1 MEQTIS
7 DRQTGSRISRVGILG
22 LGLIGGSLAR
32 AFRTKALVPYIA
44 AMDTDAASGAKALS
58 EGVIDAF
65 ALPSEGY
72 SIFDGCDLVLLCT
85 PLQVIVQLLPEL
97 SRLSI
102 GILSD
107 VGSVKEPVM
116 SAVKLPNFIGG
127 HPMAGSERQ
136 GYACSIATLFEN
148 ALYVLCVGDNCTVP
162 ASALRDYEELI
173 VSIGASP
180 VRMAAHEH
188 DKRVATI
195 SHLPH
200 IAASALSLLAARL
213 DDGQLAALAAGG
225 FRDITRI
232 ASSDPSLWSGITQA
246 SSPVL
251 VPVLGLYIDLL
262 RQVKEELERNDTRA
276 VEAFFAQG
284 AFYRNSLPTS
294 GRGAL
299 DATASLTVY
308 LEDKPGA
315 LGSITMLL
323 GAKNINIRNINIRN
337 YRTYEGGQLHLLLG
351 DSAQAVEAYSLLK
364 EAGYECD

>member
-1 MEQTIS
+1 MQRI
-7 DRQTGSRISRVGILG
+7 DADDCMAGRISRIGIIG

-32 AFRTKALVPYIA
+32 AIKQKAKVPYIA
-44 AMDTDAASGAKALS
+44 AMDTSAASGACALS
-58 EGVIDAF
+58 DGVIDAF
-65 ALPSEGY
+65 SVPEEGY
-72 SIFDGCDLVLLCT
+72 SIFEGCDIVFLCT
-85 PLQVIVQLLPEL
+85 PLPVIVDLVPVL
-97 SRLSI
+97 SKMDI
-102 GILSD
+102 GILTD

-116 SAVKLPNFIGG
+116 NAVHLSNFIGG

-136 GYACSIATLFEN
+136 GYSCSNLSLFEN
-148 ALYVLCVGDNCTVP
+148 ALYVLCVGDNCMVP
-162 ASALRDYEELI
+162 ASALRDLEELI
-173 VSIGASP
+173 HIIGASP
-180 VRMAAHEH
+180 VRMTAHEH
-188 DKRVATI
+188 DKRVAAI

-232 ASSDPSLWSGITQA
+232 ASSDPALWAGITQA

-251 VPVLGLYIDLL
+251 IPVLSMYIDLL
-262 RQVKEELERNDTRA
+262 KQVQKELEKKDTRA
-276 VEAFFAQG
+276 VEAFFAQS
-284 AFYRNSLPTS
+284 AFYRNSLPTG

-315 LGSITMLL
+315 LGIITTLL
-323 GAKNINIRNINIRN
+323 GHKNINIRNINIRN

-351 DSAQAVEAYSLLK
+351 DSAQAVEAYSLLT
-364 EAGYECD
+364 EAGYVCD

>member
-1 MEQTIS
+1 MNNMDEKIQTNV
-7 DRQTGSRISRVGILG
+7 RISRVGILG

-32 AFRTKALVPYIA
+32 ALRLKAKIPTIV
-44 AMDTDAASGAKALS
+44 AMDTDAASGACALS
-58 EGVIDAF
+58 EGMIDAF

-72 SIFDGCDLVLLCT
+72 SILNGCDLVLLCT
-85 PLQVIVQLLPEL
+85 PLSVIVDLLPEL
-97 SRLSI
+97 ARLDI

-107 VGSVKEPVM
+107 VGSVKAPVM
-116 SAVKLPNFIGG
+116 DAVALPNFIGG

-136 GYACSIATLFEN
+136 GYACSIASLFEN
-148 ALYVLCVGDNCTVP
+148 ALYVLCVGDRCMVT
-162 ASALRDYEELI
+162 ACALQNFEELI
-173 VSIGASP
+173 KSIGATP
-180 VRMAAHEH
+180 VRMTANEH

-232 ASSDPSLWSGITQA
+232 ASSDASLWAGITQA

-251 VPVLGLYIDLL
+251 IPVLSMYIELL
-262 RQVKEELERNDTRA
+262 KQVQKELEKKDTRA

-308 LEDKPGA
+308 LEDKPGS
-315 LGSITMLL
+315 LGLITTLL
-323 GAKNINIRNINIRN
+323 GHKNINIRNINIRN

-351 DSAQAVEAYSLLK
+351 DSSQAVEAYSLLT

>member
-1 MEQTIS
+1 MKKTDENFQS
-7 DRQTGSRISRVGILG
+7 AGRISRVGIVG

-32 AFRTKALVPYIA
+32 ALRQKAHIPFIA
-44 AMDTDAASGAKALS
+44 AMDTDRASGEHALAD
-58 EGVIDAF
+58 GVIDAF
-65 ALPSEGY
+65 AVPSEGY
-72 SIFDGCDLVLLCT
+72 SVLDGCGLVLLCT
-85 PLQVIVQLLPEL
+85 PLAAIVDLLPEL
-97 SRLSI
+97 SRLHI

-116 SAVKLPNFIGG
+116 DAVALPNFIGG

-136 GYACSIATLFEN
+136 GYSCSSVSLFEN
-148 ALYVLCVGDNCTVP
+148 ALYVLCVGDRCTVT
-162 ASALRDYEELI
+162 ASALQDFEELI
-173 VSIGASP
+173 RMIGAAP
-180 VRMAAHEH
+180 VRMTAHEH

-232 ASSDPSLWSGITQA
+232 ASSDPSLWAGITKA

-251 VPVLGLYIDLL
+251 IPVLGMYIDLL
-262 RQVKEELERNDTRA
+262 KQIQRELEKKDTRA

-315 LGSITMLL
+315 LGIITTLL
-323 GAKNINIRNINIRN
+323 GKKNINIRNINIRN

-351 DSAQAVEAYSLLK
+351 DSAQAVAAYSLLT

>member
-1 MEQTIS
+1 MKKTDENI
-7 DRQTGSRISRVGILG
+7 RAGGRISRVGILG

-32 AFRTKALVPYIA
+32 ALRQKAHVPYIA
-44 AMDTDAASGAKALS
+44 AMDTDAASGVHALE

-65 ALPSEGY
+65 AVPSEGY

-85 PLQVIVQLLPEL
+85 PLAAVIDLLPHL
-97 SRLSI
+97 SRLDI

-116 SAVKLPNFIGG
+116 RAVSLPNFIGG

-136 GYACSIATLFEN
+136 GYSCSSVTLFEN
-148 ALYVLCVGDNCTVP
+148 ALYVLCVGDGCTVT
-162 ASALRDYEELI
+162 ASALGDFEELI
-173 VSIGASP
+173 KSIGATP
-180 VRMAAHEH
+180 VRMTAHEH

-232 ASSDPSLWSGITQA
+232 ASSDSTLWAGITQA

-251 VPVLGLYIDLL
+251 IPVLSMYIDLL
-262 RQVKEELERNDTRA
+262 KQVQKELEKKDTRA

-308 LEDKPGA
+308 LEDKPGS
-315 LGSITMLL
+315 LGMITTLL
-323 GAKNINIRNINIRN
+323 GHKNINIRNINIRN

-351 DSAQAVEAYSLLK
+351 NSAQAVEAYSLLT